1 MKCWVK
7 IMNNL
12 EIRESFLNFFK
23 EKQHTIVPSISLIP
37 RDDPSLLFT
46 SAGMVQFKPLWTG
59 TVPLPYK
66 RAASIQK
73 CLRLSDLD
81 NVGKTR
87 RHHTFF
93 EMLGNFSFGD
103 YFKKEA
109 IIWAWEYLTEVLKID
124 KSRLYA
130 SVHNEDEEAYRIWK
144 DDVGLKPER
153 IYKLGDDTNFWGPA
167 GDSGPCGPCS
177 EIYYDL
183 GEKFSCGRKSCAP
196 GCGCDRYS
204 EVWNLVFPQFD
215 QKVSGERLPLKN
227 RGVDTGMG
235 LERLASIVQNKDS
248 NFHTDLFF
256 PVIENIVE
264 LTGRSYG
271 KEVQTDININTIAD
285 HIRAL
290 VFAIG
295 DGIIP
300 SNEERGY
307 VLRRILRRATRLNLN
322 FGINEPILYK
332 LVPTVVELYKIPY
345 PELVDHREEITL
357 VIKSEEER
365 FLSTLEKGMA
375 LFEEI
380 AKKNNKI
387 SGDEAFRLYDTYGFP
402 IELTVEIAKERGM
415 EVDEEGFLK
424 HLEQARMESRAKAK
438 FTLVGEW
445 KVLKEGTGRFVGYE
459 RSEIETEML
468 RYNESKD
475 GIEVVLAESPFYAEA
490 GGQVGESGWII
501 GDDFR
506 LKVLD
511 TYWFQGMNTCHCVI
525 ESGRFKPGIRVV
537 AKVDLRHRKESARA
551 HTTTHLLHSALKK
564 ILGEH
569 ARQEGS
575 YVAPGRFRF
584 DFMHFKP
591 LSDDETK
598 AIEDLVNEK
607 ILEALPVEK
616 FWTTLDEA
624 KKLGAVALFGEKYG
638 KSVRVV
644 RIGDF
649 SIELCG
655 GIHLDNTGEIGMFK
669 IMGQESAS
677 AGIRRIEG
685 YVGFNLLEEFRKY
698 RNIIKNIA
706 DILGSEA
713 DLIEKFEEFQNRLK
727 TLESIN
733 KKQQIRLAH
742 LVAQQILEEFGN
754 QLVIVKRLEGFDA
767 EGMRQVADFI
777 REKAKDRLG
786 VLYDIV
792 NDRVS
797 YLVFVGDGLKQKYPA
812 QSLIKSVSKIIGGG
826 GGGKSHLAEGGGGK
840 PEKIKDLIEYFKKTE
855 FS

>member
-1 MKCWVK
+1 MRT
-7 IMNNL
+7 MNNQ

-23 EKQHTIVPSISLIP
+23 EKDHTIVPSMSLIP

-59 TVPLPYK
+59 TVPLPYR

-81 NVGKTR
+81 NVGRTR

-109 IIWAWEYLTEVLKID
+109 ILWAWEYLTEILKID
-124 KSRLYA
+124 KSRLYV
-130 SVHNEDEEAYRIWK
+130 SVHYEDEEAYKIWN
-144 DDVGLKPER
+144 DSVGLKSDR

-183 GEKFSCGRKSCAP
+183 GEKFSCGKKTCAP
-196 GCGCDRYS
+196 GCDCDRYS

-215 QKVSGERLPLKN
+215 QKITGERLPLKN

-235 LERLASIVQNKDS
+235 LERLTSIIQGKDS
-248 NFHTDLFF
+248 NFHTDLFY
-256 PVIENIVE
+256 PIIENIIE
-264 LTGRSYG
+264 LTGIRYG
-271 KEVQTDININTIAD
+271 KNTQTDININTIAD

-322 FGINEPILYK
+322 LGINEPSLYK
-332 LVPTVVELYKIPY
+332 LVPLVIELYKPSY
-345 PELVDHREEITL
+345 PELVNHREEITL

-365 FLSTLEKGMA
+365 FLATLEKGIA

-380 AKKNNKI
+380 TKKKQKI
-387 SGDEAFRLYDTYGFP
+387 SGDEAFKLYDTYGFP
-402 IELTVEIAKERGM
+402 IELTKEIAMEKGI

-424 HLEQARMESRAKAK
+424 NLEQAKEESRMKAK
-438 FTLVGEW
+438 FTLSGDW
-445 KVLKEGTGRFVGYE
+445 KIIKEGTGRFVGYDT
-459 RSEIETEML
+459 SETETEII
-468 RYNESKD
+468 RYNESEKN
-475 GIEVVLAESPFYAEA
+475 IELVLAESPFYAEA
-490 GGQVGESGWII
+490 GGQVGETGWII
-501 GDDFR
+501 GRDFK
-506 LKVLD
+506 LKVID
-511 TYWFQGMNTCHCVI
+511 TYWLQGMNTCHCEI
-525 ESGRFKPGIRVV
+525 EAGRFKPDKVL

-551 HTTTHLLHSALKK
+551 HTTTHLLHAALRK

-591 LSDDETK
+591 LSNDEMK

-607 ILEALPVEK
+607 IMETIKVEK

-624 KKLGAVALFGEKYG
+624 KKLGAMALFGEKYG
-638 KSVRVV
+638 ADVRVV
-644 RIGDF
+644 KIDDF

-655 GIHLDNTGEIGMFK
+655 GIHLDNTGEIGLFK

-685 YVGFNLLEEFRKY
+685 YVGFNLLEEFRRY
-698 RNIIKNIA
+698 RDIMKNISEFLGSDTNII
-706 DILGSEA
+706 ER
-713 DLIEKFEEFQNRLK
+713 IEEIQNRLK
-727 TLESIN
+727 TLEMTN
-733 KKQQIRLAH
+733 QKQKAKLAY
-742 LVAQQILEEFGN
+742 LIAQEILKETEN
-754 QLVIVKRLEGFDA
+754 QKYIVKHLDGFDT

-777 REKAKDRLG
+777 REKSKDKFG
-786 VLYDIV
+786 FLYDIV
-792 NDRVS
+792 NNRVS
-797 YLVFVGDGLKQKYPA
+797 YLVFVGDSLKQKMPA
-812 QSLIKSVSKIIGGG
+812 QNLIKNVSKIIGGG
-826 GGGKSHLAEGGGGK
+826 GGGKPHLAEGGGGN
-840 PEKIKDLIEYFKKTE
+840 PDKIPALIDYFKKIE
-855 FS
+855 I

>member
-1 MKCWVK
+1 VRT
-7 IMNNL
+7 MNNQ

-23 EKQHTIVPSISLIP
+23 EKDHTIVPSMSLIP

-59 TVPLPYK
+59 TVPLPYR

-81 NVGKTR
+81 NVGRTR

-109 IIWAWEYLTEVLKID
+109 ILWAWEYLTEILKID
-124 KSRLYA
+124 KSRLYV
-130 SVHNEDEEAYRIWK
+130 SVHYEDEEAYKIWN
-144 DDVGLKPER
+144 DSVGLKSDR

-183 GEKFSCGRKSCAP
+183 GEKFSCGKKTCAP
-196 GCGCDRYS
+196 GCDCDRYS

-215 QKVSGERLPLKN
+215 QKITGERLPLKN

-235 LERLASIVQNKDS
+235 LERLTSIIQGKDS
-248 NFHTDLFF
+248 NFHTDLFY
-256 PVIENIVE
+256 PIIENIIE
-264 LTGRSYG
+264 LTGIRYG
-271 KEVQTDININTIAD
+271 KNTQTDININTIAD

-322 FGINEPILYK
+322 LGINEPSLYK
-332 LVPTVVELYKIPY
+332 LVPLVIELYKPSY
-345 PELVDHREEITL
+345 PELVNHREEITL

-365 FLSTLEKGMA
+365 FLATLEKGIA

-380 AKKNNKI
+380 TKKKQKI
-387 SGDEAFRLYDTYGFP
+387 SGDEAFKLYDTYGFP
-402 IELTVEIAKERGM
+402 IELTKEIAMEKGI

-424 HLEQARMESRAKAK
+424 NLEQAKEESRMKAK
-438 FTLVGEW
+438 FTLSGDW
-445 KVLKEGTGRFVGYE
+445 KIIKEGTGRFVGYDT
-459 RSEIETEML
+459 SETETEII
-468 RYNESKD
+468 RYNESEKN
-475 GIEVVLAESPFYAEA
+475 IELVLAESPFYAEA
-490 GGQVGESGWII
+490 GGQVGETGWII
-501 GDDFR
+501 GRDFK
-506 LKVLD
+506 LKVID
-511 TYWFQGMNTCHCVI
+511 TYWLQGMNTCHCEI
-525 ESGRFKPGIRVV
+525 EAGRFKPDKVL

-551 HTTTHLLHSALKK
+551 HTTTHLLHAALRK

-591 LSDDETK
+591 LSNDEMK

-607 ILEALPVEK
+607 IMETIKVEK

-624 KKLGAVALFGEKYG
+624 KKLGAMALFGEKYG
-638 KSVRVV
+638 ADVRVV
-644 RIGDF
+644 KIDDF

-655 GIHLDNTGEIGMFK
+655 GIHLDNTGEIGLFK

-685 YVGFNLLEEFRKY
+685 YVGFNLLEEFRRY
-698 RNIIKNIA
+698 RDIMKNISEFLGSDTNII
-706 DILGSEA
+706 ER
-713 DLIEKFEEFQNRLK
+713 IEEIQNRLK
-727 TLESIN
+727 TLEMTN
-733 KKQQIRLAH
+733 QKQKAKLAY
-742 LVAQQILEEFGN
+742 LIAQEILKETEN
-754 QLVIVKRLEGFDA
+754 QKYIVKHLDGFDT

-777 REKAKDRLG
+777 REKSKDKFG
-786 VLYDIV
+786 FLYDIV
-792 NDRVS
+792 NNRVS
-797 YLVFVGDGLKQKYPA
+797 YLVFVGDSLKQKMPA
-812 QSLIKSVSKIIGGG
+812 QNLIKNVSKIIGGG
-826 GGGKSHLAEGGGGK
+826 GGGKPHLAEGGGGN
-840 PEKIKDLIEYFKKTE
+840 PDKIPALIDYFKKIE
-855 FS
+855 I